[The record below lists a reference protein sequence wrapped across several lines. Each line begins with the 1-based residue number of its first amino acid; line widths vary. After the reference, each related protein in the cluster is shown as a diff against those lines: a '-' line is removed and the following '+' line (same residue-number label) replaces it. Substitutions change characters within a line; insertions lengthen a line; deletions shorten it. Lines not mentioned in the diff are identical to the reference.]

1 VKSTAANNT
10 GRPRWW
16 CMEKG
21 CKFGGNEESA
31 LRHATKNHG
40 HAVFIVQDYREGV

>member
-1 VKSTAANNT
+1 MKPGTANAT

-21 CKFGGNEESA
+21 CTFGGNEESA
-31 LRHATKNHG
+31 LRHARKRYG
-40 HAVFIVQDYREGV
+40 HAVFIVQDYKRRP